1 MNALIITPY
10 LTTDI
15 RKITDISAYDLILCA
30 DSAYLAAQ
38 KEHITPHIVIGDF
51 DHGQN
56 VRPEKGAENTVT
68 VPCEKDDTDTMLC
81 VKYAMQQGADD
92 ITILGGIG
100 GRLDHTFAN
109 LQTLAFCESNG
120 IRAHLLAE
128 HDEAFLLSGSVRLPK
143 RKEAWYL
150 SVFAYDGACHDVT
163 IKGTK
168 YEVENAVL
176 DTNFPLGV
184 SNEITADFAEISV
197 KEGRILIILSAK
209 ETL

>member
-15 RKITDISAYDLILCA
+15 RKITDISTYDLILCA
-30 DSAYLAAQ
+30 DSAYLTAQ
-38 KEHITPHIVIGDF
+38 TEHITPHIVIGDF

-56 VRPEKGAENTVT
+56 VHPEMSVENIVT

-81 VKYAMQQGADD
+81 VKYAMEQGADD

-109 LQTLAFCESNG
+109 LQTLAFCKSHG

-128 HDEAFLLSGSVRLPK
+128 HDEAFLLSESIRLPK

-150 SVFAYDGACHDVT
+150 SVFAYDGACHGVT

-168 YEVENAVL
+168 YEVENADL
-176 DTNFPLGV
+176 DANFPLGV
-184 SNEITADFAEISV
+184 SNEITADFAEINV
-197 KEGRILIILSAK
+197 KEGRLLIILSK
-209 ETL
+209 KD

>member
-15 RKITDISAYDLILCA
+15 RKITDISTYDLILCA
-30 DSAYLAAQ
+30 DSAYLTAQ

-56 VRPEKGAENTVT
+56 VHPEMGVENIVT

-81 VKYAMQQGADD
+81 VKYAMEQGADD

-109 LQTLAFCESNG
+109 LQTLAFCKSHS

-128 HDEAFLLSGSVRLPK
+128 HDEAFLLSESIRLPK

-150 SVFAYDGACHDVT
+150 SVFAYDGACHGVT

-168 YEVENAVL
+168 YEVENADL
-176 DTNFPLGV
+176 DANFPLGV
-184 SNEITADFAEISV
+184 SNEITADFAEINV
-197 KEGRILIILSAK
+197 KEGRLLIILSK
-209 ETL
+209 KD